1 MKHKK
6 VIVSIFALTLFA
18 ITALSLDLKTA
29 LPAINDINKSNKLD
43 ALDKNIIQTSNAGL
57 SVTKRNLFQ
66 KRFVYF
72 DRSLTDDENFDLAKK
87 VILDAKRLGFNGIVI
102 EQEYAFTRLSHQNK
116 IINKMRHY
124 MSELERLAHRN
135 NLQLIAMHFR
145 ANVPNEVIHDGSEE
159 NSFYTDGKFD
169 FSEATQ
175 DSVIYEV
182 NGSVA
187 TPVTNPTS
195 VKSPALIDRLYHF
208 KEIQPESEYTITVD
222 LSTQN
227 YKYDKLKVSVLDED
241 YTDENGK
248 VLFGVNKFFTG
259 IQPNGTHL
267 KYSIDFNSLNHPN
280 TNGKIK
286 VYIPSMDGVTIHSVT
301 LSKTPY
307 KKSLQVVREQTPVTL
322 SSTDEKKSFQEG
334 VDYTFDNEQLVLL
347 SDKIKTEKSLKL
359 SWYPAINVSLNKDY
373 HPFADVCADPKRYYD
388 IMSDQLRQIRE
399 GFNGKI
405 DAIALD
411 SDEWRTAGWDL
422 TCLDSLASGQP
433 IAQRNGGAY
442 IGLATRRLIEQFKSD
457 LNNTAL
463 EVYIMSDMFDPNF
476 NGKNPYM
483 GVNGGAVGAAQ
494 YLPKE
499 NSVMI
504 NWFPNPYEPG
514 MEDKKES
521 DFLASAKFFADQG
534 LRQIIAGYHDDM
546 RNLDANI
553 NVYKKSDPKTQ
564 ESIIGFMYL
573 IWFQDGKSAS
583 YDDMDDTVK
592 RICQELPGKWPES
605 ACKRVLR

>member
-1 MKHKK
+1 MKHRKI
-6 VIVSIFALTLFA
+6 VISLFALTLFA
-18 ITALSLDLKTA
+18 ISALSLDLNT
-29 LPAINDINKSNKLD
+29 NKSS
-43 ALDKNIIQTSNAGL
+43 KNSISL
-57 SVTKRNLFQ
+57 SKDNLFQ

-72 DRSLTDDENFDLAKK
+72 DRSLIDGKNFELVKK

-102 EQEYAFTRLSHQNK
+102 EQEYEYTRLSHNNK
-116 IINKMRHY
+116 ITNKVRHY
-124 MSELERLAHRN
+124 MSELERIVHRN
-135 NLQLIAMHFR
+135 NLELIAMHFR
-145 ANVPNEVIHDGSEE
+145 ANVPNEVVHDDNME
-159 NSFYTDGKFD
+159 NSFYSDGKFD
-169 FSEATQ
+169 FSEANQ

-182 NGSVA
+182 KGTIA
-187 TPVTNPTS
+187 TPLIHPQIVE
-195 VKSPALIDRLYHF
+195 SPALLDKLYHF
-208 KEIQPESEYTITVD
+208 EGIEPESEYTITVD
-222 LSTQN
+222 LTTQD
-227 YKYDKLKVSVLDED
+227 YKYNNLKVSVLDED
-241 YTDENGK
+241 YSSENGK

-259 IQPNGTHL
+259 IQPNGSHL

-286 VYIPSMDGVTIHSVT
+286 VYIPSLDGITIHSVT

-307 KKSLQVVREQTPVTL
+307 KKSLHAVREQNPVTVI
-322 SSTDEKKSFQEG
+322 SEDGTINFQEG
-334 VDYTFDNEQLVLL
+334 VDYALEKNHIALL
-347 SDKIKTEKSLKL
+347 SDKIKVQKRLKL
-359 SWYPAINVSLNKDY
+359 TWYPAINVSLNPDY
-373 HPFADVCADPKRYYD
+373 YPFANVCADPKRYYD
-388 IMSDQLRQIRE
+388 IMSDQLNQIRE
-399 GFNGKI
+399 GFNGKV

-422 TCLDSLASGQP
+422 TCLDLLAPTSRHISQS
-433 IAQRNGGAY
+433 NGGTY
-442 IGLATRRLIEQFKSD
+442 IGLATRRLINRFKRD
-457 LNNTAL
+457 LNNSDL
-463 EVYIMSDMFDPNF
+463 QVYMLSDMFDPNF

-483 GVNGGAVGAAQ
+483 GVNGGAIGAAQ

-504 NWFPNPYEPG
+504 NWLPNPYEPG
-514 MEDKKES
+514 MENKKES
-521 DFLASAKFFADQG
+521 DFLASAKYFADLG

-553 NVYKKSDPKTQ
+553 NFYKKSDKKTQ